1 MINLDNMRAVVV
13 QSINPELVTPAE
25 DGCGGRLVEKG
36 DPNELIIQLNLNFVD
51 HANLVKLAE
60 AGIQAMVAREVILK
74 EMRESPPHPL
84 TSDEIDILQNNAR
97 RLRHEAEALSSRIRR
112 PGPIQR

>member
-13 QSINPELVTPAE
+13 QAINPELIALSE
-25 DGCGGRLVEKG
+25 DGSSGRLVEKG
-36 DPNELIIQLNLNFVD
+36 DPDELIIQLNLNFVD

-74 EMRESPPHPL
+74 EMRASPPHPL
-84 TSDEIDILQNNAR
+84 TAEEIDILMNNAR
-97 RLRHEAEALSSRIRR
+97 RLRHEAEELSSRIRR
-112 PGPIQR
+112 PGPTQR

>member
-1 MINLDNMRAVVV
+1 MDIDNMRAVVV
-13 QSINPELVTPAE
+13 QAINPELIVLSE
-25 DGCGGRLVEKG
+25 DGVGPFVEKG

-51 HANLVKLAE
+51 HGLLVKLAE

-74 EMRESPPHPL
+74 EMRASPPHPL
-84 TSDEIDILQNNAR
+84 TVEEIDILMNNAR

-112 PGPIQR
+112 PGPTQR